1 MKCGLKKLSVADA
14 RMEKGVQVCIK
25 FGKILKRK
33 RHKPEMT
40 IRKDSWF
47 EKSNLS
53 LEEVFKLTYWWCFKV
68 F

>member
-1 MKCGLKKLSVADA
+1 MGICRRQTG
-14 RMEKGVQVCIK
+14 G
-25 FGKILKRK
+25 K
-33 RHKPEMT
+33 RHKAEMT